1 MATGDLHR
9 GGRHQW
15 ENLVSACRGCN
26 HRKGGKT
33 VEEAKMALRR
43 PPFEP
48 RATPQYLF
56 QQYLEINEGW
66 RKFIGIVAERHTTA
80 VSS

>member
-1 MATGDLHR
+1 MPKHR

-15 ENLVSACRGCN
+15 DNLVSACRTCN

-33 VEEAKMALRR
+33 VEEAKMTLRR
-43 PPFEP
+43 PPAEP

-56 QQYLEINEGW
+56 QQYLGENESW
-66 RKFIGIVAERHTTA
+66 RKFIPIARGYD
-80 VSS
+80 S